1 MIEQNVAIKNV
12 ISKAGLKKYEVAHE
26 IGVTDAWFSKMLRFE
41 LPKEKKRR
49 IYDAIHNLLS
59 EEDWEMISTDA
70 LADGYYSDR
79 NPEFQ
84 DPDAYDVDEYLRQ
97 LETAKEQ
104 IDDTLGT
111 IENVLDIR
119 HTKGV
124 ERVKKLLLE
133 AYNRLE
139 EES

>member
-1 MIEQNVAIKNV
+1 MPSI
-12 ISKAGLKKYEVAHE
+12 
-26 IGVTDAWFSKMLRFE
+26 
-41 LPKEKKRR
+41 
-49 IYDAIHNLLS
+49 
-59 EEDWEMISTDA
+59 DA
-70 LADGYYSDR
+70 LIDAYYAETD
-79 NPEFQ
+79 PQFQ
-84 DPDAYDVDEYLRQ
+84 DPDAYDVDEYLRK
-97 LETAKEQ
+97 LDTAKEQ

-133 AYNRLE
+133 AFNRLE